1 MEQYVKIFALISS
14 RYFVVAGTFFYVFYI
29 LFKKKKAGKKIQEKF
44 PENVHYKRELFY
56 SILTMLI
63 FSVIPLLFFQNEKIS
78 STTLLYSK
86 ITNLGWFYFFAVF
99 PLMIF
104 IHDTYFYW
112 THRLMHHKR
121 LFKLFHLV
129 HHKSTNPSPWTA

>member
-1 MEQYVKIFALISS
+1 MDKYIKIFALISS
-14 RYFVVAGTFFYVFYI
+14 RYFILAGAFFYVFYI
-29 LFKKKKAGKKIQEKF
+29 LLKKKKEGEKIQRNF
-44 PENVHYKRELFY
+44 PENNHYKREVLY
-56 SILTMLI
+56 SVLTMLI
-63 FSVIPLLFFQNEKIS
+63 FSFVPVVFIQNEKIA

-86 ITNLGWFYFFAVF
+86 ISSMGWLYFIAVF

-112 THRLMHHKR
+112 THRLMHHKS

-129 HHKSTNPSPWTA
+129 HHKSTNP